1 MIYNGESLSAGF
13 WLVDTWVA
21 FISITVPVGS
31 KLNCI
36 LPLDFVITSLIFLS
50 GESPGL
56 FWVVDKI

>member
-13 WLVDTWVA
+13 WLVDTRVA

-36 LPLDFVITSLIFLS
+36 LPLAFIMTKPIFPLR
-50 GESPGL
+50 GESRA
-56 FWVVDKI
+56 F

>member
-13 WLVDTWVA
+13 WLVDTRVA

-36 LPLDFVITSLIFLS
+36 LPLAFIMTKPIFPLR
-50 GESPGL
+50 GESRA